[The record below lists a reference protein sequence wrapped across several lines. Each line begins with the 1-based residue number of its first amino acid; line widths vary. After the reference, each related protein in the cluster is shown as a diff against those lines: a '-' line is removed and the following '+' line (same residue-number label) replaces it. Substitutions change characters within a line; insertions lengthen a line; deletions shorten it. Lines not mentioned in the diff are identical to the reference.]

1 MDRPTLNKIENNTRR
16 ISFQVTL
23 PKEILPNSQAHS
35 SPSANLDDCTL
46 QIKRTSLF
54 NLSYSF
60 LSSFVI
66 LNLKESS
73 EMWMDANRMKILI
86 GFKKYDPWDM
96 QYYISTKTIGIIS
109 FGGNIPALTVCHALR
124 YIYMYSGLGDS
135 AQCLGNLGKKNQ
147 IQEEDNCSLL
157 FKNKSSANVA

>member
-1 MDRPTLNKIENNTRR
+1 
-16 ISFQVTL
+16 
-23 PKEILPNSQAHS
+23 
-35 SPSANLDDCTL
+35 
-46 QIKRTSLF
+46 
-54 NLSYSF
+54 
-60 LSSFVI
+60 
-66 LNLKESS
+66 
-73 EMWMDANRMKILI
+73 MDANRMKILI

-135 AQCLGNLGKKNQ
+135 AQGLGNLRKKNQ